1 MHSLMPC
8 YIKRI
13 YSRHCQVIVITQKL
27 IDTFDN
33 ATTKTII
40 IMTNNRKLYD
50 NVKPQQS
57 SSLTFTSIAVKA
69 PKAIFNLSET
79 KSKINVC

>member
-1 MHSLMPC
+1 M
-8 YIKRI
+8 
-13 YSRHCQVIVITQKL
+13 
-27 IDTFDN
+27 IDTFDI

-57 SSLTFTSIAVKA
+57 SALTFPSIAAKE
-69 PKAIFNLSET
+69 PKAIFNLSGI